1 MSDLSFNPLNE
12 YRNKYAGTF
21 KQIAEKTFGEMAA
34 ESMIDKR
41 ANKDLCNQIYAKRE
55 SLSTTKRSIKLWKTA
70 CVLLWIL
77 AVVCLIMV
85 IFPAKLNDTLYM
97 VANGVGAGL
106 SVLFLL
112 IKVHPTIKRL
122 KKERDN
128 LDEVVAGLEKKAWE
142 QMASLNGL
150 YNWEMFGKMVSAVMP
165 QIEFD
170 TCLSTSR
177 LMDLKE
183 NYGWNH
189 EDKPTRSVLYS
200 HSGLINGNPFI
211 LWRTK
216 EVNLID
222 REYSDS
228 TKVEV
233 VFTKRLASGEYLQ
246 EKKSERLYATH
257 VAPYPEYTEK
267 SSLIYAC
274 DAFPEL
280 SFSREKNTLKSRKF
294 EKAGFDEIFGVES
307 DLFTLVAKERML
319 ELFKDSETG
328 YGDNFSFEK
337 NGKITT
343 LSHEHLQS
351 MNFDLNPELFKS
363 FDFEKAQENFV
374 SANTTYFKA
383 FYFALA
389 PLFCIPS
396 YTKEGSGSK
405 VSSMQISDYEYEA
418 YANFIGQDKFKPEE
432 CATNC
437 ILKSERIDESTI
449 NVTAHGYKV
458 EDKIYEKRVMASWG
472 KIESVYVKWKCY
484 TPVTKHTAVFLNDQA
499 YGTYGKIN

>member
-1 MSDLSFNPLNE
+1 MSDLSFNPLSE
-12 YRNKYAGTF
+12 YRNKYRGAF
-21 KQIAEKTFGEMAA
+21 EQIAEKTFAEMAT

-41 ANKDLCNQIYAKRE
+41 ANKDLCDQIYEKRG
-55 SLSTTKRSIKLWKTA
+55 SLSTTKTHIKLWTTA

-77 AVVCLIMV
+77 AALCLIMV
-85 IFPAKLNDTLYM
+85 IFPAKLNDTLYT
-97 VANGVGAGL
+97 VAHSLGTGL
-106 SVLFLL
+106 SVAFLL
-112 IKVHPTIKRL
+112 FKVHPSIKRL
-122 KKERDN
+122 KKDRNN
-128 LDEVVAGLEKKAWE
+128 LDETVAGLEKQAWE
-142 QMASLNGL
+142 QMAPLNKL
-150 YNWEMFGKMVSAVMP
+150 YTWEMFGQMVSATIP

-170 TCLSTSR
+170 TCLTTPR

-189 EDKPTRSVLYS
+189 EDKQSKSVLYS
-200 HSGLINGNPFI
+200 QSGLINGNPFI

-222 REYSDS
+222 WEYRDS

-233 VFTKRLASGEYLQ
+233 VFSKRLASGEYLS

-267 SSLIYAC
+267 TSLIYAC
-274 DAFPEL
+274 DASPEL
-280 SFSREKNTLKSRKF
+280 SFSREKNKLKIRKF

-328 YGDNFSFEK
+328 YGDNFSFDK

-351 MNFDLNPELFKS
+351 MNFDLNPEQFKG
-363 FDFEKAQENFV
+363 FDFEQAQENFV

-389 PLFCIPS
+389 PLFCIPA

-405 VSSMQISDYEYEA
+405 VSSSEVSNYEYEA
-418 YANFIGQDKFKPEE
+418 FANFIGQDKFKPEE
-432 CATNC
+432 CATKC
-437 ILKSERIDESTI
+437 ILKAEKIDESTI
-449 NVTAHGYKV
+449 NVIAEGYRV
-458 EDKIYEKRVMASWG
+458 EDKVEEKRVMASWG

-484 TPVTKHTAVFLNDQA
+484 TPVTKQTTISLNDTGAPVA
-499 YGTYGKIN
+499 YRKI